1 MYFSPKTSADGL
13 VFHYDTGNT
22 VRSYLG
28 EPTTNL
34 AYAVNSY
41 LNSNSNWWINA
52 GNATF
57 NDNDTSIQKP
67 TIPNVDTSNLR
78 IFSSTVTGTGG
89 NQQLGSSII
98 TVSSSTTYSF
108 SIYYYF
114 TGTTMQVQPY
124 VRTAVNNDLLAYFGY
139 NGDTNYLNWPRN
151 KWILLKATVTTQAN
165 ENGIYMSSYTGD
177 TLGEKL
183 AYFGYQV
190 EQKSHCTPLVLGTRS
205 ATQGLKDLTAAST
218 INLSNVSFDANA
230 QMTFDG
236 TDDYVITS
244 NFPQLSNWTTELFLK
259 PTVYTSAQK
268 VILDVNLG
276 IRFEISNGFF
286 NSHFGNGSGW
296 IYTNLPSTTPIA
308 ANKWF
313 HVIVTVQSGG
323 QAKVYV
329 NSVLENSTNIGSGTT
344 PNIPLYVGRF
354 TGASGYEFNGE
365 IPVTKIYNRALT
377 ADEVARNYNAIKSRF
392 NIG

>member
-1 MYFSPKTSADGL
+1 MFFSPKTSADGL

-28 EPTTNL
+28 EPTVNL
-34 AYAVNSY
+34 ATNTPSLGGWPGSY
-41 LNSNSNWWINA
+41 TVVDSTTKTFDFTTSTVEWGGDASWTTFYYDVSAYTGQYVTIS
-52 GNATF
+52 ATF
-57 NDNDTSIQKP
+57 EYSSDPNKFNFLWIGQTSGSETYLGYSPEADRNQKSTDNREDISWSGVVGSGGKVGILIWMSNGTS
-67 TIPNVDTSNLR
+67 T
-78 IFSSTVTGTGG
+78 TVTARIS
-89 NQQLGSSII
+89 NI
-98 TVSSSTTYSF
+98 
-108 SIYYYF
+108 
-114 TGTTMQVQPY
+114 
-124 VRTAVNNDLLAYFGY
+124 
-139 NGDTNYLNWPRN
+139 
-151 KWILLKATVTTQAN
+151 
-165 ENGIYMSSYTGD
+165 
-177 TLGEKL
+177 
-183 AYFGYQV
+183 QV
-190 EQKSHCTPLVLGTRS
+190 EVKSHKTPFTAGTRS
-205 ATQGLKDLTAAST
+205 ATQGLKDLTAANT

-296 IYTNLPSTTPIA
+296 IYTNLPSTTSIA

-313 HVIVTVQSGG
+313 HVVVTVQSGG

-344 PNIPLYVGRF
+344 PNVPLYVGRY
-354 TGASGYEFNGE
+354 TGGSGYEFNGE

-377 ADEVARNYNAIKSRF
+377 TNEVARNYNAIKSRF